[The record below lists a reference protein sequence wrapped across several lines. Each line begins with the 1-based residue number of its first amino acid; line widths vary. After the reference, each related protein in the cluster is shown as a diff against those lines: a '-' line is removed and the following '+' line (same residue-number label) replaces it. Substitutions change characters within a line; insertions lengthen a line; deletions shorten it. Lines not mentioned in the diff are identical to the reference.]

1 MDPFQRL
8 TSLSRSW
15 SGRCPIPADLESV
28 TEIGNEGP
36 AREGR
41 TTRAAVDRIWHAV
54 QDLYRTGAY
63 PAVQVC
69 IRRHGVPILHR
80 ALGHASGNA
89 PDDAPDAPKRLVGVD
104 TPFCLYS
111 ASKGVTAM
119 VVHKLDELR
128 VIHLED
134 RVSDYVP
141 EFGRYGK
148 RWITIR
154 HVLAHRAGIPNLPP
168 EAMDLELVG
177 HPEKVIDLLANMRRT
192 GRPGGLLQYHAVS
205 GGFIL
210 AEVVRRAS
218 GETIATWLER
228 EICQPLGFRWMRYGV
243 RREDLGK
250 VAQDAVTGPPV
261 LPPVSTLLKRALGAS
276 LEDVVRMAR
285 DPRFLTGLVPAAN
298 VVATADEL
306 CRFYECLLREGEL
319 DGVRVF
325 DPRTVRHATNEQS
338 YREIDLTLFAPL
350 RYGNGFML
358 GDRPI
363 GLFGPDTARAFGH
376 LGFSNIFAWA
386 DPKRE
391 LSVALLSSGKPIF
404 SLHVVR
410 LLQLLFEIAR
420 LPQSPVSREY
430 VPPLE
435 ARARARKKRRGA

>member
-1 MDPFQRL
+1 MDAFQRL

-15 SGRCPIPADLESV
+15 SGRCPIPDDLESV
-28 TEIGNEGP
+28 TEIGDEVHP
-36 AREGR
+36 REAR
-41 TTRAAVDRIWHAV
+41 TTQAAVDRIWQAV
-54 QDLYRTGAY
+54 QGLYRTGAY

-89 PDDAPDAPKRLVGVD
+89 PDDPPGALKRLIGVD

-128 VIHLED
+128 AIHLED

-210 AEVVRRAS
+210 AEVVRRAT
-218 GETIATWLER
+218 GESIATWLER
-228 EICQPLGFRWMRYGV
+228 EICEPLGFRWMRYGV
-243 RREDLGK
+243 KPGDISR
-250 VAQDAVTGPPV
+250 VAQDAVTGPPA

-276 LEDVVRMAR
+276 LEDVVRMAK

-298 VVATADEL
+298 VVANADEL

-363 GLFGPDTARAFGH
+363 GIFGPDTARAFGH

-386 DPKRE
+386 DPKRQ
-391 LSVALLSSGKPIF
+391 LSVALLTSGKPIF

-420 LPQSPVSREY
+420 LPQSPVSRDY

-435 ARARARKKRRGA
+435 ARKRKKRRGA

>member
-1 MDPFQRL
+1 MDAFQRL

-15 SGRCPIPADLESV
+15 SGRCPIPDDLESV
-28 TEIGNEGP
+28 TEIGDEVHP
-36 AREGR
+36 REAR
-41 TTRAAVDRIWHAV
+41 TTQAAVDRIWQAV
-54 QDLYRTGAY
+54 QALYRTGAY

-69 IRRHGVPILHR
+69 IRRHGAPILHR

-89 PDDAPDAPKRLVGVD
+89 PDDPPGSLKRPVGVE

-119 VVHKLDELR
+119 VVHKLDELHA
-128 VIHLED
+128 IHLED

-210 AEVVRRAS
+210 AEVVRRAT
-218 GETIATWLER
+218 GESIAAWLER
-228 EICQPLGFRWMRYGV
+228 EICVPLGFRWMRYGV
-243 RREDLGK
+243 KPNEISR
-250 VAQDAVTGPPV
+250 VAQDANTGPPE
-261 LPPVSTLLKRALGAS
+261 LPPDTTMQKRALGLS
-276 LEDVVRMAR
+276 VEEVVRMAK

-298 VVATADEL
+298 VVANADEL

-325 DPRTVRHATNEQS
+325 DPRTVNHATNEQS

-363 GLFGPDTARAFGH
+363 GIFGPDTARAFGH
-376 LGFSNIFAWA
+376 LGFSNMFAWA
-386 DPKRE
+386 DPKRQI
-391 LSVALLSSGKPIF
+391 SVALLTSGKPIF

-410 LLQLLFEIAR
+410 LLQLLFEISR
-420 LPQSPVSREY
+420 LPQSPVSRDY

-435 ARARARKKRRGA
+435 ARKRKKRRGA